1 MPPQSNLDLKGDFRS
16 HPFAELM
23 VEIIQAKLSG
33 SLRLS
38 HGKHKAVVY
47 FRNGAVVYAASNS
60 RDLRLFS
67 ILLNLRKID
76 QKALSQYSNI
86 TNDAELAVALEE
98 SKVFT
103 KKELDEF
110 ITAQVESIIVDAL
123 TWPDGDWH
131 FSPLARLRDDLVYRT
146 DVFKLLVDYARC
158 MPSQVVYQRFKS
170 VQEVF
175 YRDAAPQTSAV
186 LQAHEKFALESFNG
200 SQLTIEQLRPV
211 CKLPES
217 ALIQS
222 LYVLWLG
229 GLLIRRDWNAAFN
242 ATKIGE
248 IRSAK
253 VSLVKEALTVERKP
267 EPDASAE
274 NASTDAVRLPDMDLS
289 LEDYLARVENA
300 ETLYDALGVAT
311 NCALSE
317 IKNAYFAMAKL
328 FHPDRFHR
336 EEPAKLRRIQ
346 IAFTE
351 IAHAYE
357 TLKTKDGRESYDF
370 KMRKELEYREK
381 RRAAAAADPSAPADR
396 QAEQGLESF
405 EKGLEALN
413 DEEFAA
419 AAGHLSRAVHYSPQN
434 ALYHAY
440 FGQALSYLDKQH
452 HKAEA
457 SLQTAVKLDPRNPKI
472 RMMLVQFFIDIKMA
486 KRAEGELKRFLELV
500 PGNPEATKLL
510 NKLQPKEQV

>member
-1 MPPQSNLDLKGDFRS
+1 MI
-16 HPFAELM
+16 
-23 VEIIQAKLSG
+23 EIVQAKLSG

-38 HGKHKAVVY
+38 HGKQKAVVY
-47 FRNGAVVYAASNS
+47 FRDGAVVYAASNS
-60 RDLRLFS
+60 RDQRLFS

-76 QKALSQYSNI
+76 QKALSQFSNI
-86 TNDAELAVALEE
+86 ANDAELAVALEE
-98 SKVFT
+98 NKLFT
-103 KKELDEF
+103 KAELNEF

-123 TWPDGDWH
+123 TWPAGEWH
-131 FSPLARLRDDLVYRT
+131 FSPLARVRDDLICRT
-146 DVFKLLVDYARC
+146 DVFKVLIDYARC

-170 VQEVF
+170 VQEAF
-175 YRDAAPQTSAV
+175 YRDPAPPKTSAI
-186 LQAHEKFALESFNG
+186 LQPHEKFALESFNG
-200 SQLTIEQLRPV
+200 SQLTIEELRPV
-211 CKLPES
+211 CNLPES

-229 GLLIRRDWNAAFN
+229 GMLVRRDWNAAFN
-242 ATKIGE
+242 ATKIEE

-253 VSLVKEALTVERKP
+253 VSLVKGALTIERKP
-267 EPDASAE
+267 EPEAAVDIEAADAAK
-274 NASTDAVRLPDMDLS
+274 LPDLDLS

-300 ETLYDALGVAT
+300 ETLYDSLGVAT
-311 NCALSE
+311 HCALSE

-328 FHPDRFHR
+328 FHPDRYHR
-336 EEPAKLRRIQ
+336 EEAARLRRIQ

-357 TLKTKDGRESYDF
+357 TLKTKEGRESYDF
-370 KMRKELEYREK
+370 KMRKELDLREK
-381 RRAAAAADPSAPADR
+381 RRAAAAADPAAAPVDR

-413 DEEFAA
+413 DDEFAA

-457 SLQTAVKLDPRNPKI
+457 SLQTAVKLDPKNPKI